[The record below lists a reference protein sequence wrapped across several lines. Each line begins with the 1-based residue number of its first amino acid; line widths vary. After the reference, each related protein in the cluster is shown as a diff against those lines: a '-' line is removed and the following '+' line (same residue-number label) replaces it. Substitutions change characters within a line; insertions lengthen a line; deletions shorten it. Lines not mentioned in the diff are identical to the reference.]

1 MGGGILMNDHL
12 KRLYTLIESFKKNI
26 DYMKAP
32 KNKYNETSCRN
43 EYIDSFL
50 EILGWDVTNKKEKD
64 LQFREVVAEYNLS
77 KKERPDYSLTLS
89 GVPKLF
95 VEAKK
100 PSVDILSDPEPAL
113 QARKYGWNAGH
124 KIVVLTN
131 FENLVLYDTT
141 VVPHEGD
148 APSVARYRV
157 YNYQEYLSKYDDIN
171 KLISRESVYSGVFDE
186 YFDSKFSGADHVTE
200 SVDMYFLRQVNQ
212 WRVALANELYK
223 KGGSYANIDV
233 LNDAVQKFINQIVFL
248 RICEDRNLPLYHSLQ
263 ENIKDK
269 ENLHSELEKMFK
281 AADKRYNSGL
291 FERNKIIF
299 DLDNEIIKKIV
310 EGLYYP
316 QSPYLF
322 NIIAPN
328 MLGKMYEMFLTEEL
342 FISDGRVTLRK
353 KKDSKNRSIVT
364 TPDEIVRYMASKTM
378 KELCI
383 DKAPDQIKQLR
394 IADIACGSG
403 IYLEEIF
410 SQLQEY
416 CVNWY
421 LENDEQHL
429 ERGPGGRYKLPLK
442 EKRELLTKCLYGIDV
457 DIHAVEVAKF
467 SLLIK
472 LIEDE
477 TFPSVFS
484 SDKILPDLV
493 GNIFYG
499 NSLVDSDM
507 IADIDI
513 SESERIEIVPFD
525 WSEMNVSEFDV
536 IIGNPPYVNT
546 SDMYSLLPLKE
557 VKEVYKKKY
566 DTAYKQ
572 FDKYF
577 IFIERAL
584 NKLKP
589 KGYLCYI
596 VPNKFFKIDS
606 GKKLRKLI
614 ADAKILKSL
623 EDFGDAQLFV
633 DKTIYSSIILLQ
645 KSEQKSFR
653 YASLRT
659 LAALWN
665 DDEKDSIVINAEEI
679 SSAPWRLTTDINF
692 MRLLKKIHQRSCLIT
707 EYVNVFNGIQ
717 TSAERPK
724 PIYWFFQDE
733 IVSESK
739 TMLTIIRDAKQYS
752 IEKSILRPFFKPVS
766 QADKGLNSY
775 SVLKTDKQ
783 IIFPYDANGK
793 LISLDVMKTNYAGA
807 LAYLNDHYDELVPKS
822 VSPKGKRDVPGAT
835 SDTWYQYGRSQALSA
850 FTNTPKLIVG
860 ILSKNPLYAYDKN
873 DMLIASGGTAGYCAI
888 TLKSDCPYCLEYIQA
903 WLNNPYTEKI
913 ISIYGS
919 DFENGFVS
927 RGTAVLKSLPFIPIN
942 FNDKG
947 QKELYDRVV
956 SSTRLIY
963 EINDRLQE
971 NVSKSKKQILE
982 RRKKEMI
989 YQIEKSINQIYEMGC

>member
-1 MGGGILMNDHL
+1 MNDHL

-233 LNDAVQKFINQIVFL
+233 LNDAVQEFINQIVFL

>member
-1 MGGGILMNDHL
+1 MNDHL
-12 KRLYTLIESFKKNI
+12 KRFYTLIESFKKNI

-233 LNDAVQKFINQIVFL
+233 LNDAVQEFINQIVFL

-971 NVSKSKKQILE
+971 NVSKSQKQILE

>member
-1 MGGGILMNDHL
+1 MGGEILMNDHL

-50 EILGWDVTNKKEKD
+50 EILEWDVTNKKEKD

-233 LNDAVQKFINQIVFL
+233 LNDAVQEFINQIVFL

-659 LAALWN
+659 LVALWN

>member
-233 LNDAVQKFINQIVFL
+233 LNDAVQEFINQIVFL

-378 KELCI
+378 KELC
-383 DKAPDQIKQLR
+383 
-394 IADIACGSG
+394 
-403 IYLEEIF
+403 
-410 SQLQEY
+410 
-416 CVNWY
+416 
-421 LENDEQHL
+421 
-429 ERGPGGRYKLPLK
+429 
-442 EKRELLTKCLYGIDV
+442 T
-457 DIHAVEVAKF
+457 
-467 SLLIK
+467 
-472 LIEDE
+472 
-477 TFPSVFS
+477 
-484 SDKILPDLV
+484 
-493 GNIFYG
+493 
-499 NSLVDSDM
+499 
-507 IADIDI
+507 
-513 SESERIEIVPFD
+513 
-525 WSEMNVSEFDV
+525 
-536 IIGNPPYVNT
+536 
-546 SDMYSLLPLKE
+546 
-557 VKEVYKKKY
+557 
-566 DTAYKQ
+566 
-572 FDKYF
+572 
-577 IFIERAL
+577 
-584 NKLKP
+584 
-589 KGYLCYI
+589 
-596 VPNKFFKIDS
+596 
-606 GKKLRKLI
+606 
-614 ADAKILKSL
+614 
-623 EDFGDAQLFV
+623 
-633 DKTIYSSIILLQ
+633 
-645 KSEQKSFR
+645 
-653 YASLRT
+653 
-659 LAALWN
+659 
-665 DDEKDSIVINAEEI
+665 
-679 SSAPWRLTTDINF
+679 
-692 MRLLKKIHQRSCLIT
+692 
-707 EYVNVFNGIQ
+707 Q
-717 TSAERPK
+717 TSH
-724 PIYWFFQDE
+724 
-733 IVSESK
+733 
-739 TMLTIIRDAKQYS
+739 T
-752 IEKSILRPFFKPVS
+752 
-766 QADKGLNSY
+766 
-775 SVLKTDKQ
+775 
-783 IIFPYDANGK
+783 
-793 LISLDVMKTNYAGA
+793 
-807 LAYLNDHYDELVPKS
+807 
-822 VSPKGKRDVPGAT
+822 
-835 SDTWYQYGRSQALSA
+835 
-850 FTNTPKLIVG
+850 
-860 ILSKNPLYAYDKN
+860 
-873 DMLIASGGTAGYCAI
+873 
-888 TLKSDCPYCLEYIQA
+888 
-903 WLNNPYTEKI
+903 
-913 ISIYGS
+913 
-919 DFENGFVS
+919 
-927 RGTAVLKSLPFIPIN
+927 
-942 FNDKG
+942 
-947 QKELYDRVV
+947 
-956 SSTRLIY
+956 
-963 EINDRLQE
+963 
-971 NVSKSKKQILE
+971 
-982 RRKKEMI
+982 
-989 YQIEKSINQIYEMGC
+989 

>member
-1 MGGGILMNDHL
+1 
-12 KRLYTLIESFKKNI
+12 
-26 DYMKAP
+26 MKAP

-233 LNDAVQKFINQIVFL
+233 LNDAVQEFINQIVFL

-659 LAALWN
+659 LVALWN

>member
-1 MGGGILMNDHL
+1 MNDHL

-233 LNDAVQKFINQIVFL
+233 LNDAVQEFINQIVFL

-659 LAALWN
+659 LVALWN

>member
-1 MGGGILMNDHL
+1 
-12 KRLYTLIESFKKNI
+12 
-26 DYMKAP
+26 MKAP

>member
-1 MGGGILMNDHL
+1 MDDRL
-12 KRLYTLIESFKKNI
+12 KRLCTLIESFKKNI

-50 EILGWDVTNKKEKD
+50 EILGWDVTNKKDKN
-64 LQFREVVAEYNLS
+64 LQFREVIAEYNLS
-77 KKERPDYSLTLS
+77 KKDRPDYSLTLS

-95 VEAKK
+95 VEVKK
-100 PSVDILSDPEPAL
+100 PSVDILSDPGPAL

-148 APSVARYRV
+148 LPSAARYRL
-157 YNYQEYLSKYDDIN
+157 YNYQEYLSKYNDIN
-171 KLISRESVYSGVFDE
+171 KLISRESVYSGEFDE

-200 SVDMYFLRQVNQ
+200 SVDKYFLRQVNQ
-212 WRVALANELYK
+212 WRVTLANDLYK
-223 KGGSYANIDV
+223 KGGSYTNIDV
-233 LNDAVQKFINQIVFL
+233 LNDVVQEFINQIVFL

-269 ENLHSELEKMFK
+269 EKLYSELEKMFK

-291 FERNKIIF
+291 FEKNKIIF
-299 DLDNEIIKKIV
+299 DLDNEVIKNIV

-322 NIIAPN
+322 NIIDPN

-342 FISDGRVTLRK
+342 CISDGRVTLRK
-353 KKDSKNRSIVT
+353 KKDYKNRSVVT

-378 KELCI
+378 EELCV
-383 DKAPDQIKQLR
+383 DKNPDQIKQLR

-403 IYLEEIF
+403 IYLEEVF

-421 LENDEQHL
+421 LKNDEQHL
-429 ERGPGGRYKLPLK
+429 ERIPGGRYKLPLE
-442 EKRELLTKCLYGIDV
+442 EKRELLTKCLYGIDI

-493 GNIFYG
+493 SNIFYG

-513 SESERIEIVPFD
+513 SESERMKIIPFD
-525 WSEMNVSEFDV
+525 WSEMNVPEFDA

-546 SDMYSLLPLKE
+546 SDMHSLLPSKE
-557 VKEVYKKKY
+557 VKDVYKKNY

-596 VPNKFFKIDS
+596 VPNKFFKVAS

-614 ADAKILKSL
+614 ADAKMLKSI
-623 EDFGDAQLFV
+623 EDFGDTQLFAN
-633 DKTIYSSIILLQ
+633 KTIYSSIILLQ
-645 KSEQKSFR
+645 KSKQKSFR
-653 YASLRT
+653 YTSLRT
-659 LAALWN
+659 PAALWN
-665 DDEKDSIVINAEEI
+665 DNEKDSIVIDEKEI
-679 SSAPWRLTTDINF
+679 SSAPWRLTTDIDF
-692 MRLLKKIHQRSCLIT
+692 MRLLRKIYQRSCLIT
-707 EYVNVFNGIQ
+707 KYVNVFNGIQ

-724 PIYWFFQDE
+724 PIYWFSQDE
-733 IVSESK
+733 VVSESK
-739 TMLTIIRDAKQYS
+739 TALTIIRDAKQYR

-766 QADKGLNSY
+766 QAEKGLNSY

-783 IIFPYDANGK
+783 IIFPYDPNGK
-793 LISLDVMKTNYAGA
+793 LIPLNVMKTNYAGT
-807 LAYLNDHYDELVPKS
+807 LAYLNDYYDELVPKS
-822 VSPKGKRDVPGAT
+822 VSPKGKRDVSGAT

-860 ILSKNPLYAYDKN
+860 ILSKDPLYAYDKN

-942 FNDKG
+942 FNDEG
-947 QKELYDRVV
+947 QKKLYDKVV

-963 EINDRLQE
+963 EINDSLQE
-971 NVSKSKKQILE
+971 NISKAKRQILE

-989 YQIEKSINQIYEMGC
+989 YQIEQSIKQVYEIGC

>member
-1 MGGGILMNDHL
+1 
-12 KRLYTLIESFKKNI
+12 
-26 DYMKAP
+26 MKAP

-233 LNDAVQKFINQIVFL
+233 LNDAVQEFINQIVFL

>member
-1 MGGGILMNDHL
+1 
-12 KRLYTLIESFKKNI
+12 
-26 DYMKAP
+26 MKAP

-233 LNDAVQKFINQIVFL
+233 LNDAVQEFINQIVFL
-248 RICEDRNLPLYHSLQ
+248 RICADRNLPLYHSLQ

-659 LAALWN
+659 LVALWN

>member
-1 MGGGILMNDHL
+1 MNDHL

-233 LNDAVQKFINQIVFL
+233 LNDAVQEFINQIVFL

-353 KKDSKNRSIVT
+353 KKDSKNRSIVI

>member
-12 KRLYTLIESFKKNI
+12 KRFYTLIESFKKNI
-26 DYMKAP
+26 DNMKAP

-233 LNDAVQKFINQIVFL
+233 LNDAVQEFINQIVFL

>member
-1 MGGGILMNDHL
+1 
-12 KRLYTLIESFKKNI
+12 
-26 DYMKAP
+26 MKAP

-233 LNDAVQKFINQIVFL
+233 LNDAVQEFINQIVFL

-659 LAALWN
+659 LVALWN

-982 RRKKEMI
+982 RRKK
-989 YQIEKSINQIYEMGC
+989 K

>member
-12 KRLYTLIESFKKNI
+12 KRFYTLIESFKKNI

-233 LNDAVQKFINQIVFL
+233 LNDAVQEFINQIVFL

>member
-1 MGGGILMNDHL
+1 MDDRL
-12 KRLYTLIESFKKNI
+12 KRLCTLIESFKKNI

-50 EILGWDVTNKKEKD
+50 EILGWDVTNKKDKN
-64 LQFREVVAEYNLS
+64 LQFREVIAEYNLS
-77 KKERPDYSLTLS
+77 KKDRPDYSLTLS

-95 VEAKK
+95 VEVKK
-100 PSVDILSDPEPAL
+100 PSVDILSDPGPAL

-148 APSVARYRV
+148 LPSAARYRL
-157 YNYQEYLSKYDDIN
+157 YNYQEYLSKYNDIN
-171 KLISRESVYSGVFDE
+171 KLISRESVYSGEFDE

-200 SVDMYFLRQVNQ
+200 SVDKYFLRQVNQ
-212 WRVALANELYK
+212 WRVTLANDLYK
-223 KGGSYANIDV
+223 KGGSYTNIDV
-233 LNDAVQKFINQIVFL
+233 LNDIVQEFINQIVFL

-269 ENLHSELEKMFK
+269 EKLHSELKKMFK

-291 FERNKIIF
+291 FEKNKIIF
-299 DLDNEIIKKIV
+299 DLDNEVIKNIV

-322 NIIAPN
+322 NIIDPN

-342 FISDGRVTLRK
+342 CISDGRVTLRK
-353 KKDSKNRSIVT
+353 KKDYKNRSVVT

-378 KELCI
+378 EELCV
-383 DKAPDQIKQLR
+383 DKNPDQIKQLR

-421 LENDEQHL
+421 LKNDEQHL
-429 ERGPGGRYKLPLK
+429 ERIPGGRYKLPLE
-442 EKRELLTKCLYGIDV
+442 EKRELLTKCLYGIDI

-493 GNIFYG
+493 SNIFYG
-499 NSLVDSDM
+499 NSLVDNDM
-507 IADIDI
+507 LADIDI
-513 SESERIEIVPFD
+513 SESERMKIIPFD
-525 WSEMNVSEFDV
+525 WSEMNVPGFDA

-546 SDMYSLLPLKE
+546 SDMHSLLPSKE
-557 VKEVYKKKY
+557 VKDVYKKKY

-596 VPNKFFKIDS
+596 VPNKFFKVAS

-614 ADAKILKSL
+614 ADAKMLKSI
-623 EDFGDAQLFV
+623 EDFGDTQLFAN
-633 DKTIYSSIILLQ
+633 KTIYSSIILLQ
-645 KSEQKSFR
+645 KSKQKSFR
-653 YASLRT
+653 YTSLRT
-659 LAALWN
+659 PAALWN
-665 DDEKDSIVINAEEI
+665 DNEKDSIVIDEKEI
-679 SSAPWRLTTDINF
+679 SSAPWRLTTDIDF
-692 MRLLKKIHQRSCLIT
+692 MRLLRKIYQRSCLIT

-724 PIYWFFQDE
+724 PIYWFSQDE
-733 IVSESK
+733 VVSESK
-739 TMLTIIRDAKQYS
+739 TALTIIRDAKQYS

-766 QADKGLNSY
+766 QAEKGLNSY

-783 IIFPYDANGK
+783 IIFPYDPNGK
-793 LISLDVMKTNYAGA
+793 LIPLDVMKTNYAGT
-807 LAYLNDHYDELVPKS
+807 LAYLNDYYDELVPKS
-822 VSPKGKRDVPGAT
+822 VSPKGKRDVSGAT

-860 ILSKNPLYAYDKN
+860 ILSKDPLYAYDKN

-942 FNDKG
+942 FNDEG
-947 QKELYDRVV
+947 QKKLYDKVV

-963 EINDRLQE
+963 EINDSLQE
-971 NVSKSKKQILE
+971 NISKAKRQILE

-989 YQIEKSINQIYEMGC
+989 YQIEQSIKQVYEIGC

>member
-1 MGGGILMNDHL
+1 
-12 KRLYTLIESFKKNI
+12 
-26 DYMKAP
+26 MKAP

-233 LNDAVQKFINQIVFL
+233 LNDAVQEFINQIVFL

-822 VSPKGKRDVPGAT
+822 VSSKGKRDVPGAT

>member
-1 MGGGILMNDHL
+1 MNDHL
-12 KRLYTLIESFKKNI
+12 KRFYTLIESFKKNI

-233 LNDAVQKFINQIVFL
+233 LNDAVQEFINQIVFL

>member
-12 KRLYTLIESFKKNI
+12 KRFYTLIESFKKNI

-233 LNDAVQKFINQIVFL
+233 LNDAVQEFINQIVFL

-536 IIGNPPYVNT
+536 ITGNPPYVHT

>member
-1 MGGGILMNDHL
+1 MNDHL
-12 KRLYTLIESFKKNI
+12 KRFYTLIESFKKNI

-233 LNDAVQKFINQIVFL
+233 LNDAVQEFINQIVFL

-989 YQIEKSINQIYEMGC
+989 YQIEKSINQIYEMRC

>member
-1 MGGGILMNDHL
+1 
-12 KRLYTLIESFKKNI
+12 
-26 DYMKAP
+26 MKAP

-233 LNDAVQKFINQIVFL
+233 LNDAVQEFINQIVFL

-328 MLGKMYEMFLTEEL
+328 MLGKMYEMFLTEAL

-724 PIYWFFQDE
+724 PIYWFSQDE

-766 QADKGLNSY
+766 QANKGLNSY
-775 SVLKTDKQ
+775 
-783 IIFPYDANGK
+783 
-793 LISLDVMKTNYAGA
+793 
-807 LAYLNDHYDELVPKS
+807 
-822 VSPKGKRDVPGAT
+822 
-835 SDTWYQYGRSQALSA
+835 
-850 FTNTPKLIVG
+850 
-860 ILSKNPLYAYDKN
+860 
-873 DMLIASGGTAGYCAI
+873 
-888 TLKSDCPYCLEYIQA
+888 
-903 WLNNPYTEKI
+903 
-913 ISIYGS
+913 
-919 DFENGFVS
+919 
-927 RGTAVLKSLPFIPIN
+927 TAVYSF
-942 FNDKG
+942 
-947 QKELYDRVV
+947 
-956 SSTRLIY
+956 
-963 EINDRLQE
+963 
-971 NVSKSKKQILE
+971 
-982 RRKKEMI
+982 
-989 YQIEKSINQIYEMGC
+989 

>member
-233 LNDAVQKFINQIVFL
+233 LNDAVQEFINQIVFL

-281 AADKRYNSGL
+281 SADKRYNSGL

>member
-1 MGGGILMNDHL
+1 
-12 KRLYTLIESFKKNI
+12 
-26 DYMKAP
+26 MKAP

-233 LNDAVQKFINQIVFL
+233 LNDAVQEFINQIVFL

-606 GKKLRKLI
+606 DKKLRKLI

-659 LAALWN
+659 LVALWN